1 MGNNPMTRSFNFD
14 ELHNRRNNNSEKW
27 TRYSDEVLPLWVAD
41 MDFKAAPEIIEGLV
55 KVSQNGIFG
64 YSKDRPKRVI
74 DAIVYR
80 MQKLYGWQIEEEAI
94 VLLPGLVTG
103 FNIAGNL
110 IKRQHDE
117 ANYIAM
123 TPVYP
128 PFLQMAKNQGLV
140 CKEVPLKK
148 EVDDNIMRFSLD
160 EEALRHEIDENTKLL
175 MLCHPH
181 NPVGHIFTE
190 RELKTIEKIAS
201 LHNLVVV
208 SDEIH
213 AELLLEDKSL
223 YPYALVSKASR
234 NHTITLFA
242 PSKTFNIPGLAGGFA
257 IIENPKLRQAYC
269 EAMQGLVPD
278 PNIYGL
284 KGIELAFDYG
294 DEWLMAVLAYLKENR
309 DYLARELAKIPGLC
323 YTLPEATFLMWL
335 DFSETKLKDY
345 AYETLLE
352 NNLALNDGRLFGA
365 SGSFVRLNFA
375 TPRLRLQR
383 AITMLH
389 TLFDL

>member
-1 MGNNPMTRSFNFD
+1 MTHSFNFD

-27 TRYSDEVLPLWVAD
+27 TRYSDEVLPLWIAD
-41 MDFKAAPEIIEGLV
+41 MDFKTAPEVIEGLV

-74 DAIVYR
+74 DAIIYR
-80 MQKLYGWQIEEEAI
+80 MQKLYGWQVEEEAI

-110 IKRQHDE
+110 IKKQNSE

-128 PFLQMAKNQGLV
+128 PFLQMANHQGIA

-148 EVDDNIMRFSLD
+148 EINGHIMHYSLD
-160 EEALRHEIDENTKLL
+160 EEALRSSIDEKTKLL

-190 RELKTIEKIAS
+190 KELKAIEKIAS
-201 LHNLVVV
+201 LHNLMVV

-213 AELLLEDKSL
+213 AELLLEDKPL
-223 YPYALVSKASR
+223 YPYALMSKAAR
-234 NHTITLFA
+234 NHTVTLFA

-294 DEWLMAVLAYLKENR
+294 DKWLVAVLSYLKENR
-309 DYLARELAKIPGLC
+309 DYLARELEKIKGLRF
-323 YTLPEATFLMWL
+323 TIPEATFLMWL
-335 DFSETKLKDY
+335 DFSDTKLQDH
-345 AYETLLE
+345 AYEILLE

-365 SGSFVRLNFA
+365 SGSFARLNFA
-375 TPRLRLQR
+375 TPRLRLKR
-383 AITMLH
+383 AVTMLH
-389 TLFDL
+389 ELFEV